1 MATTYLVKTGI
12 SAGNRRTWTWSGWV
26 KRANLGEQ
34 RIFNHEQSSGTS
46 QIGVLKWDGSD
57 KILYADNTGSG
68 NSINLNSSNMVFR
81 DIGAW
86 YHIVLRIDTTDATA
100 NNRARIYVN
109 GQDIHS
115 ELGSFSTH
123 TQPSQNYDTFA
134 NQSGNKMSIGVWV
147 NNTNQYFDGSMTHIH
162 FTDGYSYAPTSFGET
177 DSTSGIWKP
186 KTAPSV
192 TYGNNGFFLKMEN
205 SGAMGTD
212 SSGNSNTFTVSGTLT
227 QNVDTPS
234 NNFATL
240 NPLYTIEYK
249 SAFFP
254 TNGLTSANITHS
266 AWNTIPSTTAVSSG
280 KWYFE
285 GYGHTNGSNYLHYG
299 ITSSAKMNANATQ
312 PESEIQANANGY
324 AYGYYGSNG
333 QMYYST
339 TAASTTTSYGNSYT
353 SSDYIGIFMD
363 LDNNKLYFA
372 KNGTLQNSGTGFDIG
387 ADGKPYLACISLY
400 SGATNVNFGSG
411 VFGTT
416 ALTGTTYADANGHG
430 TFKYSPNQGGASNFD
445 SAAKNFYALNT
456 KNLKEFG

>member
-1 MATTYLVKTGI
+1 MASTQLNKTLGTPTSNYKWTI
-12 SAGNRRTWTWSGWV
+12 SCWV
-26 KRANLGEQ
+26 KRGNLGDQ
-34 RIFNHEQSSGTS
+34 TIMSAR
-46 QIGVLKWDGSD
+46 VDGSNTAR
-57 KILYADNTGSG
+57 LYFNSSDQLSIVDYQSTNKMELVTSSVYRDVGAFYNIIVSSD
-68 NSINLNSSNMVFR
+68 NSIGSPV
-81 DIGAW
+81 
-86 YHIVLRIDTTDATA
+86 TK
-100 NNRARIYVN
+100 IYVN
-109 GQDIHS
+109 GT
-115 ELGSFSTH
+115 ETTNGTST
-123 TQPSQNYDTFA
+123 QYSQNQA
-134 NQSGNKMSIGVWV
+134 NLWNSAIAHYIGQ
-147 NNTNQYFDGSMTHIH
+147 NGASASYFDGSMTHFH
-162 FTDGYSYAPTSFGET
+162 FIDGTAYAPTSFGEV

-212 SSGNSNTFTVSGTLT
+212 SSGNSNNFTVSGNLT

-249 SAFFP
+249 SAFFA
-254 TNGLTSANITHS
+254 TNGLTTANITHS
-266 AWNTIPSTTAVSSG
+266 AWNTIPCTIAVSSG

-299 ITSSAKMNANATQ
+299 ITSQEKMNAHATQ
-312 PESEIQANANGY
+312 PENEIQANANGY

-339 TAASTTTSYGNSYT
+339 TSASTTTSYGNSYT

-430 TFKYSPNQGGASNFD
+430 IFKYSPNQAGASNFD
-445 SAAKNFYALNT
+445 SSAKNFYALNT